1 MELINEFFIFLI
13 LLLIF
18 SALYIGGYIKLK
30 RDFLFLVF
38 IGQSLI
44 YNHIMPTKYVYENL
58 SLTIQ
63 IQTYITLQYFV
74 LIFYEIPLILIY
86 FFRIRNKKIN
96 TSISFMVSQKNSFL
110 YNSFILF
117 CLIFSFGFL
126 YISITNFV
134 FFTRIGHRAL
144 FELTQNL
151 STIEFL
157 IYRIYKELGLFI
169 SVLLLI
175 LKISSGHR
183 NFFNLLNISFVSNVL
198 IYGAFVLV
206 NNRLQS
212 IIFILI
218 LSFTY
223 IIFTN
228 IKIKF
233 KVLGFVLIAV
243 FYSITVV
250 TNFRDSFSEN
260 NGKPK
265 FSQVI
270 NPFYESNEY
279 NDPLSNRL
287 NGLYYI
293 ASAFD
298 KIDTKGYA
306 LFKPINHSFK
316 MLLGSFYSSEYYLN
330 AKSNLLTNSRSIT
343 GVHFFGF
350 ASVDTYQTHL
360 SELFLSFGIIGFF
373 LGSIIMANLFVY
385 VTTNIFEPK
394 SIFKLLLAILMTYYI
409 LQFEKDFISILLGWV
424 KLIPLLIIL
433 SLFLNLKHVSKNV

>member
-1 MELINEFFIFLI
+1 MELINEFIISLI
-13 LLLIF
+13 LLLLI
-18 SALYIGGYIKLK
+18 SALYFTGFIKIK

-38 IGQSLI
+38 LAQSVI
-44 YNHIMPTKYVYENL
+44 YNHIMPTIHLYENV
-58 SLTIQ
+58 SSFIQ
-63 IQTYITLQYFV
+63 IQTYTSLQYFV
-74 LIFYEIPLILIY
+74 LIFYETPLILIY

-96 TSISFMVSQKNSFL
+96 TNISYIINQKNSFL
-110 YNSFILF
+110 YKSFILF

-126 YISITNFV
+126 YVSIANFV
-134 FFTRIGHRAL
+134 FFTRIGHEAL
-144 FELTQNL
+144 YELTQNL

-175 LKISSGHR
+175 LKITSGRR
-183 NFFNLLNISFVSNVL
+183 NFFNFLNISFVSNVL

-316 MLLGSFYSSEYYLN
+316 MFLGSFYNSEYYSK

-343 GVHFFGF
+343 GLHFFGV
-350 ASVDTYQTHL
+350 ASTDLYQTHL
-360 SELFLSFGIIGFF
+360 SELFLSFGVIGF
-373 LGSIIMANLFVY
+373 LVGSIIMANLFVY
-385 VTTNIFEPK
+385 VTTNIFMPK
-394 SIFKLLLAILMTYYI
+394 SIFKLLLVILMMYYI
-409 LQFEKDFISILLGWV
+409 LQFEKDFTAILFGWV
-424 KLIPLLIIL
+424 KLIPLLVIL
-433 SLFLNLKHVSKNV
+433 SLFLKLKHINKNV